1 MKAKEFRELS
11 IEELVQREKDL
22 QGRHFNLKVQL
33 ATNQLANTAEI
44 QHVRKDIARV
54 KTILKEKRRSSSQ

>member
-11 IEELVQREKDL
+11 IDELEQRDKDIK
-22 QGRHFNLKVQL
+22 GKHFNLKIQH

-44 QHVRKDIARV
+44 QQARKDIARV
-54 KTILKEKRRSSSQ
+54 KTILGEKKRSATK